1 MNSKKL
7 HNMFRIQLLMILG
20 LAALMPPAYAV
31 EYWLKTGANTMTMP
45 GTNEEVAIWGFTSCD
60 STFTACDPISAPG
73 GPALNVPSGEG
84 LTIHLQNTLPEAT
97 SIVIPG
103 QTAAMTPVKF
113 ADGQAR
119 QRVRSFT
126 QETNANGGTA
136 DYSWP
141 SLRPGTYLY
150 HSGTHPQVQ
159 VQMGLYGGIKS
170 NAATGQA
177 YTNIPYDSEV
187 MLLYSEIDPVLH
199 AAVAT
204 GRYGQPVPNPLPP
217 GLTAV
222 DYPSST
228 INYAP
233 KYFLVNGKPFET
245 SDQALTGAGAGQR
258 TLLRFLNAGL
268 QTHVPVTQ
276 GLDMQLVAEDGKPYP
291 YAKNVYSAFLPAGKT
306 VDAIVAPAPG
316 QEGTYA
322 VYDRKLGLSSGILP
336 GSGMLA
342 YLSIGA
348 PAAGVPSA
356 VNDTYAATEDTLLN
370 VAASGVLGNDNPATG
385 LTASLVSST
394 SNGTLALAADGS
406 FTYQPAPN
414 YSGADIFTYKA
425 SNGSVSSNV
434 ATVTITV
441 APANDP
447 PAAGNDSYSMTQGG
461 TLTVA
466 APGLLGNDSD
476 PDTGNTLTAVNFG
489 AATNGTVNGN
499 ADGGFSYTPAA
510 NFTGTATFTYQAQDN
525 SGVTSNAATVSITVN
540 PNQAPLA
547 VDDTANTTRNV
558 AVTVNVVANDS
569 DPDGTIAANTVTIV
583 TRPNKGGTVAV
594 NANGT
599 VTYTPKLNFRGT
611 DVFTYNVK
619 DNLGKVSNTA
629 TVRVNVTR

>member
-7 HNMFRIQLLMILG
+7 HNMFRIQLLTLLG
-20 LAALMPPAYAV
+20 LVTLMPPAYAV

-45 GTNEEVAIWGFTSCD
+45 GTNEEVPIWGFTSCD

-73 GPALNVPSGEG
+73 GPVLSVSPGEG
-84 LTIHLQNTLPEAT
+84 LTIHLQNTLPETT

-103 QTAAMTPVKF
+103 QMAAMAPIKF
-113 ADGQAR
+113 TDGQAR

-126 QETNANGGTA
+126 QEANANGGTA

-170 NAATGQA
+170 NAAIGQA

-187 MLLYSEIDPVLH
+187 MLLYSEIDPALH
-199 AAVAT
+199 TAVAGGT
-204 GRYGQPVPNPLPP
+204 YG
-217 GLTAV
+217 TAA
-222 DYPSST
+222 YPST
-228 INYAP
+228 INYQP
-233 KYFLVNGKPFET
+233 KYFLVNGKPFQ
-245 SDQALTGAGAGQR
+245 SNDPALTGAGAGQR

-268 QTHVPVTQ
+268 QSHVPVIQ
-276 GLDMQLVAEDGKPYP
+276 GLDMQLVAEDGKTYP

-306 VDAIVAPAPG
+306 VDAIVTPSPE
-316 QEGTYA
+316 QEGTHA
-322 VYDRKLGLSSGILP
+322 VYDRKLGLSSGTLP

-342 YLSIGA
+342 YLSVGA
-348 PAAGVPSA
+348 PVAGTPSA
-356 VNDTYAATEDTLLN
+356 VNDTYAATEDTLLT
-370 VAASGVLGNDNPATG
+370 VSAPGVLGNDNPTTG
-385 LTASLVSST
+385 LTATLVSST
-394 SNGTLALAADGS
+394 SNGTLGLAPDGS

-414 YSGADIFTYKA
+414 FSGDDIFTYKA

-447 PAAGNDSYSMTQGG
+447 PAASNDSYSMSQGG

-476 PDTGNTLTAVNFG
+476 PDTGNTLTAINFG
-489 AATNGTVNGN
+489 AASSGTVNGN
-499 ADGGFSYTPAA
+499 ADGSFSYTPAA
-510 NFTGTATFTYQAQDN
+510 NFSGIATFTYQAQDN
-525 SGVTSNAATVSITVN
+525 NSATSNVATVSITVN

-547 VDDTANTTRNV
+547 VNDTANTTRNV

-569 DPDGTIAANTVTIV
+569 DPDGTIAANTVAIV
-583 TRPNKGGTVAV
+583 TQPNKGGTVAV

-599 VTYTPKLNFRGT
+599 VNYTPKLNFKGT